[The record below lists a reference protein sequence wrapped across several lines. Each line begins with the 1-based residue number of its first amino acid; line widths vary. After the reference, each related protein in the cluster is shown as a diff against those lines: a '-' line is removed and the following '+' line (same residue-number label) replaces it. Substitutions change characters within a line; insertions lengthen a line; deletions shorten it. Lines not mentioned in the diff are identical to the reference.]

1 MTQFYKE
8 KEYNLKEVYK
18 KAKNGDESA
27 KVYLLNYHKPLVI
40 SLLKKYRI
48 CNSEKED
55 LLSCANMGLIKAINK
70 YDESYNTEFST
81 YAVPLIL
88 GEIRKY
94 YRDNGI
100 ISVSRSIKENYKKI
114 IQYENSK
121 DYSPTIEELCL
132 HLNMSKED
140 ILEALESNYTCFS
153 LDSKMKD
160 NDDITYLD
168 AIADI
173 QDNKDIDLYNAINK
187 LDKIERMI
195 IELRY
200 FDGLTQ
206 KDVASRLYMSQV
218 QVSRLEKKILQK
230 IKIEY
235 IKQ

>member
-18 KAKNGDESA
+18 EAKNGDENA
-27 KVYLLNYHKPLVI
+27 KIYLLNYHKPLVI
-40 SLLKKYRI
+40 SLLKKYKI
-48 CNSEKED
+48 NDSERED

-94 YRDNGI
+94 YRDNGLV
-100 ISVSRSIKENYKKI
+100 SVSRSIKDNYKRI
-114 IQYENSK
+114 MQYENSI
-121 DYSPTIEELCL
+121 DYSPTIEELCNKL
-132 HLNMSKED
+132 SLTKEEV
-140 ILEALESNYTCFS
+140 LEALESNYVCYS
-153 LDSKMKD
+153 LDSKMKE

-168 AIADI
+168 TIADI
-173 QDNKDIDLYNAINK
+173 QDNKDIDLYNAISK

-195 IELRY
+195 VQLRY